1 MDLSEHDR
9 FPGRTHHYLAAE
21 KLKTL
26 VANWVALAAKQAG
39 MKLRR
44 EIYESGDS
52 HDVTI
57 SKICDAHP
65 PSQSYGVAG
74 RAPLQKEMK
83 IARWFL
89 AILCASATSLFAADE
104 LALRLQPALE
114 AITPDGMLAHIKV
127 LASDEFE
134 GRSPGTKG
142 EELSV
147 KYIADQFKQI
157 GLKPGNPD
165 ETYTQ
170 EVPLAGI
177 KSDPRMSFTI
187 GDKTTELKFPDDFIA
202 SSARLQPEIKIDKS
216 DVVFVGY
223 GIVAPEYGWDDYKDV
238 DVRGK
243 ILLMLIGDPPIPDSK
258 DPSKLDEKIFKGK
271 ATTYYGRWTYK
282 YEIAALKG
290 AVAAIIVHETQPAAY
305 PWQVVRSSWGK
316 ENFELDNPN
325 KNMDAVSV
333 RSWITLDVAKKIVAD
348 CGQDFDALKK
358 TAVTKDFRPVTL
370 NAKAGIQIK
379 QQIREF
385 KSHNVIGKLEG
396 TDAKLKDECVIYTAH
411 WDHLGRH
418 PELQGDQIFNGAID
432 NASGVASV
440 IQIAAAFTKV
450 NPPPKRSVLFMAT
463 TAEEAG
469 LLGAK
474 FYAEHP
480 LYPLEKTLAD
490 TNIDGVNP
498 WGKTHDLEDLTNG
511 NSALDDLLG
520 QAAARQG
527 RVMKPNSE
535 PEKGGFYRV
544 DSFEF
549 AKAGV
554 PVLHAARGIEIIGKP
569 PEYGKQKRDEFVAK
583 HYHQPS
589 DEVDPGWDL
598 SGAVQD
604 VQLLF
609 EVDYQVANGDK
620 FLEWKTGSE
629 FKAKRDAMLKK

>member
-1 MDLSEHDR
+1 M
-9 FPGRTHHYLAAE
+9 
-21 KLKTL
+21 KTL
-26 VANWVALAAKQAG
+26 RFVAPIILVA
-39 MKLRR
+39 
-44 EIYESGDS
+44 
-52 HDVTI
+52 
-57 SKICDAHP
+57 
-65 PSQSYGVAG
+65 
-74 RAPLQKEMK
+74 
-83 IARWFL
+83 
-89 AILCASATSLFAADE
+89 ATSVLAADE

-114 AITPDGMLAHIKV
+114 AITPDGLLAHIKV

-134 GRSPGTKG
+134 GRAPGTKG

-147 KYIADQFKQI
+147 KYITDQFNRI

-165 ETYTQ
+165 GTYTQ

-177 KSDPRMSFTI
+177 KSEPRMSFSI
-187 GDKTTELKFPDDFIA
+187 GDKTINLKYPDDFVA
-202 SSARLQPEIKIDKS
+202 SSAHLQPDIKIDKS
-216 DVVFVGY
+216 DVIFVGY
-223 GIVAPEYGWDDYKDV
+223 GVVAPEYGWDDYKDV

-243 ILLMLIGDPPIPDSK
+243 TLLMLIGDPPVPDPK
-258 DPSKLDEKIFKGK
+258 DPSKLDEKMFKGK
-271 ATTYYGRWTYK
+271 AMTYYGRWTYK
-282 YEIAALKG
+282 YEIAAQKG
-290 AVAAIIVHETQPAAY
+290 AAAAIIIHETEPAAY

-325 KNMDAVSV
+325 KNMDAVSA
-333 RSWITLDVAKKIVAD
+333 RSWVTFDVAKKLFAD

-358 TAVTKDFRPVTL
+358 SAITKGFRPVAL
-370 NAKAGIQIK
+370 NAKARIDIK
-379 QQIREF
+379 QQIRSF

-396 TDAKLKDECVIYTAH
+396 NDPKLHDEYVIYTAH

-432 NASGVASV
+432 NASGVASLMQLAV
-440 IQIAAAFTKV
+440 AFTKL
-450 NPPPKRSVLFMAT
+450 NPPPKRSVLFIAT

-474 FYAEHP
+474 FYAEHS

-490 TNIDGVNP
+490 INIDGVNP
-498 WGKTHDLEDLTNG
+498 WGKSHDLEDLTNG
-511 NSALDDLLG
+511 NSTLDDLLG

-527 RVMKPNSE
+527 RVMKANSE

-554 PVLHAARGIEIIGKP
+554 PVLHLARGIEIIGKP

-583 HYHQPS
+583 HYHQVS
-589 DEVDPGWDL
+589 DELDPKWDL

-609 EVDYQVANGDK
+609 EVGYQVANGDK
-620 FLEWKTGSE
+620 FPEWKAKSE
-629 FKAKRDAMLKK
+629 FRVRHEAMLRK

>member
-1 MDLSEHDR
+1 MVKMRWWFALILWFSS
-9 FPGRTHHYLAAE
+9 TH
-21 KLKTL
+21 
-26 VANWVALAAKQAG
+26 V
-39 MKLRR
+39 
-44 EIYESGDS
+44 
-52 HDVTI
+52 
-57 SKICDAHP
+57 
-65 PSQSYGVAG
+65 
-74 RAPLQKEMK
+74 
-83 IARWFL
+83 
-89 AILCASATSLFAADE
+89 FAADE
-104 LALRLQPALE
+104 LTLRLQPALE
-114 AITPDGMLAHIKV
+114 AITPDGLLAHIKV
-127 LASDEFE
+127 LASDEFD
-134 GRSPGTKG
+134 GRAPGTKG

-147 KYIADQFKQI
+147 KYISDQFKKI
-157 GLKPGNPD
+157 GLNPGNPD
-165 ETYTQ
+165 GTDTQ

-177 KSDPRMSFTI
+177 KSEPRMSFTI
-187 GDKTTELKFPDDFIA
+187 EDKTIDLKYPDDFVA
-202 SSARLQPEIKIDKS
+202 SSARLQPEINIDKS

-243 ILLMLIGDPPIPDSK
+243 TLLLLIGDPPIPDSK
-258 DPSKLDEKIFKGK
+258 DPSKLDEKMFKGK
-271 ATTYYGRWTYK
+271 AMTYYGRWTYK
-282 YEIAALKG
+282 YEIAAQKG

-325 KNMDAVSV
+325 KNMDAVSA
-333 RSWITLDVAKKIVAD
+333 RSWVTLDVAKKIVAD
-348 CGQDFDALKK
+348 CGPDFDALKK

-370 NAKAGIQIK
+370 NAKATIQIK

-396 TDAKLKDECVIYTAH
+396 TDAKLKDEYVIYTAH

-440 IQIAAAFTKV
+440 IQIASAFMKV

-474 FYAEHP
+474 FYAEHA

-490 TNIDGVNP
+490 INIDGVNP

-609 EVDYQVANGDK
+609 EVGYQVANGDK
-620 FLEWKTGSE
+620 FPEWKAGSE
-629 FKAKRDAMLKK
+629 FRVKGSASRGH

>member
-1 MDLSEHDR
+1 MLVLCSAFDTNAATTSAHMTKITR
-9 FPGRTHHYLAAE
+9 PLAAI
-21 KLKTL
+21 
-26 VANWVALAAKQAG
+26 VCFA
-39 MKLRR
+39 
-44 EIYESGDS
+44 
-52 HDVTI
+52 
-57 SKICDAHP
+57 
-65 PSQSYGVAG
+65 
-74 RAPLQKEMK
+74 
-83 IARWFL
+83 
-89 AILCASATSLFAADE
+89 ATSLLADDE

-114 AITPDGMLAHIKV
+114 TITPDGLLAHIKI

-134 GRSPGTKG
+134 GRAPGTKG

-157 GLKPGNPD
+157 GLRPGNPD
-165 ETYTQ
+165 GTYTR

-177 KSDPRMSFTI
+177 RGEPKMSFAV
-187 GDKTTELKFPDDFIA
+187 GDKITELKYPDDFVA
-202 SSARLQPEIKIDKS
+202 SSARLRPEISVDNS

-223 GIVAPEYGWDDYKDV
+223 GIVAPQYSWDDYKDV

-243 ILLMLIGDPPIPDSK
+243 TLLMLIGDPPVPDPK
-258 DPSKLDEKIFKGK
+258 NPSKLDDKMFQGK
-271 ATTYYGRWTYK
+271 AMTYYGRWTYK
-282 YEIAALKG
+282 YEIAAQKG
-290 AVAAIIVHETQPAAY
+290 AAAAIIIHETEPAAY

-325 KNMDAVSV
+325 KNMDAVSA
-333 RSWITLDVAKKIVAD
+333 RSWVTFDVAKKLFAD

-358 TAVTKDFRPVTL
+358 SAITKGFRPVAL
-370 NAKAGIQIK
+370 NAKARIDIK
-379 QQIREF
+379 QQIRSF

-396 TDAKLKDECVIYTAH
+396 NDPKLHDEYVIYTAH
-411 WDHLGRH
+411 WNHLGRH

-432 NASGVASV
+432 NASGVASF
-440 IQIAAAFTKV
+440 IELAAAFKKL
-450 NPPPKRSVLFMAT
+450 NPPSKRSVLFMDT

-474 FYAEHP
+474 YYAEHP
-480 LYPLEKTLAD
+480 LYPLQKTLAD
-490 TNIDGVNP
+490 INSDGVNP
-498 WGKTHDLEDLTNG
+498 WGKTHDLEDLTTN
-511 NSALDDLLG
+511 NSTLDDLLG
-520 QAAARQG
+520 QAAAPQG
-527 RVMKPNSE
+527 RVMKPTSE

-569 PEYGKQKRDEFVAK
+569 PEYGKQMRDEFVAK

-609 EVDYQVANGDK
+609 EVGYQVANGDK
-620 FLEWKTGSE
+620 FPEWKPDSE
-629 FKAKRDAMLKK
+629 FRVKGSTSCGH